1 MAISQRRSLRK
12 PSGGRYKQQGRKKK
26 QYELGRQPAFTKLEK
41 KRAKY
46 VRTMGSNRKI
56 RLLSADIA
64 NLFDIKT
71 KKYEQVKIKAVIENP
86 ADRHFV
92 RRSIMTKGTVIE
104 TEKGKA
110 RITSR
115 PGQDGTVN
123 AVLIS

>member
-1 MAISQRRSLRK
+1 MAVSQRKSLRK
-12 PSGGRYKQQGRKKK
+12 PSGGRYKQQGRKEK

-46 VRTMGSNRKI
+46 VRTKGDHRKV
-56 RLLSADIA
+56 RLLSTDTA
-64 NLFDIKT
+64 NLFDPKA
-71 KKYEQVKIKAVIENP
+71 KKYEQVKIKTIVENP
-86 ADRHFV
+86 ANRHFV
-92 RRSIMTKGTVIE
+92 RRNIMTKGTVIE

-115 PGQDGTVN
+115 PGQDGSVN

>member
-1 MAISQRRSLRK
+1 MAISQLRSLRK

-26 QYELGRQPAFTKLEK
+26 SYELGREPAFTKIEK
-41 KRAKY
+41 KRSKY

-56 RLLSADIA
+56 RLLSADTA
-64 NLFDIKT
+64 NLFDTKT
-71 KKYEQVKIKAVIENP
+71 KKYEQVKIKAVADNP
-86 ADRHFV
+86 ANRHFV
-92 RRSIMTKGTVIE
+92 RRNIMTKGTVVE